1 MLFAPMHQSDHC
13 VRLHI
18 SHQSD
23 HPMRVCIL
31 HQSDSLTWENQERS
45 WKYIYILQVLEA
57 KDQQIKL
64 LQQQLVSKLTY
75 LFHHP
80 DSNITSPY
88 CLQYIFWVA
97 LRMCCWIK
105 QNPPYFMTHIA
116 ITHFY
121 WKKCDQKYCM
131 RAIGCGMN
139 RAKVSGMSK
148 AIPRHM
154 ALKAVS
160 WKKNRKKW
168 RRTIT
173 S

>member
-1 MLFAPMHQSDHC
+1 
-13 VRLHI
+13 
-18 SHQSD
+18 
-23 HPMRVCIL
+23 MRVCIL
-31 HQSDSLTWENQERS
+31 HQSYSLTWENQERS

-75 LFHHP
+75 LFHLP

-116 ITHFY
+116 TY
-121 WKKCDQKYCM
+121 TLLLKKMWPKLLYE
-131 RAIGCGMN
+131 AIGCGMN

-168 RRTIT
+168 RRTVT